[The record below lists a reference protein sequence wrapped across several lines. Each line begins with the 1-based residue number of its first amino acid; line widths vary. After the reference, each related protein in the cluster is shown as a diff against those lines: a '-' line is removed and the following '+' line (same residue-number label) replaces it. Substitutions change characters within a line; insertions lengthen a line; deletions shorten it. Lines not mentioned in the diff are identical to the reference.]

1 MTTVVEGGSTSMT
14 CRRRWPAARS
24 TPSSAPSPICTGGS
38 WASASTPAS
47 SSPTST
53 RAPTHATYL
62 LTVDMEME
70 PIDGYEFASWMQ
82 GYGDVRLV
90 PDLTTARVLSWLD
103 RTAFVMCDLQA
114 HDGAPV
120 EVAPRTMLRRQV
132 ERAGRAGFDVMAA
145 SELEYYLY

>member
-1 MTTVVEGGSTSMT
+1 MTAHDDGGRGRIDLDDLQMAVASGAVDTVICAFPDLYGRLMGKRLDASFFVAHIDEG
-14 CRRRWPAARS
+14 A
-24 TPSSAPSPICTGGS
+24 
-38 WASASTPAS
+38 
-47 SSPTST
+47 
-53 RAPTHATYL
+53 HACDYL

-132 ERAGRAGFDVMAA
+132 
-145 SELEYYLY
+145 